1 MQQFLILSS
10 WQLVLSILLQSN
22 LNYPDSLGLDDIVQI
37 IENMNISKEQKLIK
51 LSKQHLIMKQNILKS
66 FWKMICE
73 LNMQAECLPSQF
85 HLIVCPFRSL
95 ITP

>member
-22 LNYPDSLGLDDIVQI
+22 LNYPHSLGLDDIVQI

-66 FWKMICE
+66 FWKNDLWTE
-73 LNMQAECLPSQF
+73 YASWVLTFSVSLNSMPL
-85 HLIVCPFRSL
+85 
-95 ITP
+95 